1 MEYGIYAHN
10 DIIATLGTNRR
21 DFTLSES
28 AEPSSAISSWSG
40 FVYQGKVAL
49 YYSLKLLTEGVRD
62 FELQLDSTDD
72 FAIYKDGKLLSAHQV
87 KAKVGSTRGS
97 YTSALK
103 KSAEVDGHRKAGTNR
118 YIHVSVKI
126 DDTSDYTPGN
136 GETVKFYDYNGQK
149 YCGLGEIEKITKVL
163 IGILFNDAKGFP
175 PSERLSDQN
184 YSLISESISS
194 KAIEIHKINQAD
206 GVSENKAA
214 FENRMHSSKIL
225 ADLLT
230 EGLQN
235 DVAYFA
241 TELRKNLF
249 DHLEKTFDD
258 LLPEINDKQ
267 YLRAQNLFAH
277 LYNLN
282 QEDLQRLCQV
292 MKPSESFSKIQHQ
305 DIGRYSELIQDFCI
319 DPVLQRLPHYID
331 SGSSFYLPTA
341 LTLLNDRERR
351 SCVDRIR
358 EEMKNNRRLQ
368 PLLFE
373 YQNLI
378 AFSALHSFCVETK
391 ITENDGSDPVY
402 ETGNQDD
409 KITRELSINVITK
422 LDAEGKLNA

>member
-1 MEYGIYAHN
+1 M
-10 DIIATLGTNRR
+10 
-21 DFTLSES
+21 SEL
-28 AEPSSAISSWSG
+28 AEPNSAISSWSG

-49 YYSLKLLTEGVRD
+49 YYSLKLLTEGIRD

-72 FAIYKDGKLLSAHQV
+72 FAIYKDGKLLSTHQV
-87 KAKVGSTRGS
+87 KAKVGSSRGS

-103 KSAEVDGHRKAGTNR
+103 KSAKIDDHRKAGTNR

-149 YCGLGEIEKITKVL
+149 HCGLGEIEKITKDL
-163 IGILFNDAKGFP
+163 IEILFNEAKGFP

-184 YSLISESISS
+184 YSLMSESISS
-194 KAIEIHKINQAD
+194 KAIEIHKINQVD
-206 GVSENKAA
+206 GISENKAA
-214 FENRMHSSKIL
+214 FENRMHSSKLL

-235 DVAYFA
+235 DVEYFA

-249 DHLEKTFDD
+249 NHLEKTLDD

-267 YLRAQNLFAH
+267 YLRAQNLFVH

-282 QEDLQRLCQV
+282 PEDLQRLCQV

-319 DPVLQRLPHYID
+319 DPILQRLPHYID
-331 SGSSFYLPTA
+331 SESSFYLPTA
-341 LTLLNDRERR
+341 ITLLNDRERR
-351 SCVDRIR
+351 ACVDRIR

-378 AFSALHSFCVETK
+378 AFSALNSFCVETK

-402 ETGNQDD
+402 EAGNQDD

>member
-1 MEYGIYAHN
+1 M
-10 DIIATLGTNRR
+10 
-21 DFTLSES
+21 SEL
-28 AEPSSAISSWSG
+28 AEPNSAISSWSG

-49 YYSLKLLTEGVRD
+49 YYSLKLLIEGVRD
-62 FELQLDSTDD
+62 FDLQLDSTDD

-103 KSAEVDGHRKAGTNR
+103 KSADIDGHRKAGTNR
-118 YIHVSVKI
+118 YIHVSVRI
-126 DDTSDYTPGN
+126 DDTSDYTAGN

-149 YCGLGEIEKITKVL
+149 HCGLDEIEKITKDL
-163 IGILFNDAKGFP
+163 IKILFNEAKGFP

-194 KAIEIHKINQAD
+194 KAIEIHKINQVD

-214 FENRMHSSKIL
+214 FENRIHSSKLL
-225 ADLLT
+225 AALLS

-235 DVAYFA
+235 DVEYFA

-249 DHLEKTFDD
+249 DYLEKTLDD
-258 LLPEINDKQ
+258 LLPEVNDKQ
-267 YLRAQNLFAH
+267 YLRAQNLFTH
-277 LYNLN
+277 LHNLN
-282 QEDLQRLCQV
+282 PEDLQRLCQV
-292 MKPSESFSKIQHQ
+292 MKPSVSFSKIQHE

-319 DPVLQRLPHYID
+319 DPILQRLPHYMD
-331 SGSSFYLPTA
+331 SESSFYLPTA
-341 LTLLNDRERR
+341 LTLLNDRECRA
-351 SCVDRIR
+351 CVDRIR
-358 EEMKNNRRLQ
+358 DEMKNNRRLQ

-378 AFSALHSFCVETK
+378 AFSALNSFCVETK
-391 ITENDGSDPVY
+391 ITENDGSDPIY
-402 ETGNQDD
+402 ESSNQEN